1 MPGNIYSS
9 SIDWSPD
16 GRWLVARNQ
25 NRNRLELI
33 NPAPATS
40 SRYRIRTTFG
50 ARPESRDI
58 RLSAGSPPRR
68 GSAGLY
74 AARAVLAERCRRT
87 NKSLAIPGGGV
98 G

>member
-33 NPAPATS
+33 NPGTGDIIPVPNS
-40 SRYRIRTTFG
+40 NDIWGPSG
-50 ARPESRDI
+50 SRDI
-58 RLSAGSPPRR
+58 RLSARSI
-68 GSAGLY
+68 
-74 AARAVLAERCRRT
+74 LADRCRRT
-87 NKSLAIPGGGV
+87 NKSLAIPGRGV